1 MTDFKPH
8 VAEIWPLAV
17 DDLGIWLISGRDAWR
32 TGPVPSGSGADFE
45 AKLELFD
52 YGIVGDRVPW
62 MHSTSWRDELPR
74 LIVTFAAWVRPAG
87 GDLVR
92 GTWRHAMPLTVAAS
106 EAVGPARPHPPAE
119 PPVPT
124 YFHVLMHAL
133 RHMKWLSDPAH
144 DATSAAVLAS
154 DGRWARHLAPFT
166 PELARMFTEPY
177 EPAA

>member
-1 MTDFKPH
+1 MTENKPH

-45 AKLELFD
+45 AKLELFA
-52 YGIVGDRVPW
+52 YGIGKDQLPFI
-62 MHSTSWRDELPR
+62 HSTSWRDELPR
-74 LIVTFAAWVRPAG
+74 LIVTFAAWVQPAR

-92 GTWRHAMPLTVAAS
+92 GTWRGAMPLTAGAAK
-106 EAVGPARPHPPAE
+106 AVGPARPHAPAE
-119 PPVPT
+119 PPQPT

-133 RHMKWLSDPAH
+133 RHIKWLSDPAN
-144 DATSAAVLAS
+144 DIDSAAVLAT
-154 DGRWARHLAPFT
+154 DGRWGRHLAPFQ